1 MSAVELGTD
10 GWILLLTAVLVAL
23 TALLLVAP
31 VIVYWLD
38 SRGFKIRAHADELH
52 RVRVRF
58 NLKGA
63 KSHAIQKVELHAV
76 RPLPYRLR
84 HRLFGRKKK
93 TEPVAVDAC
102 AGNPTPTVVV
112 GDPGDRVF
120 VWTVRA
126 TRLPRRGWRAKG
138 YDDRVPGRR
147 ELRVLI
153 RVDER
158 RFFLERVRPHA
169 LWTAP
174 PRGSQPGSG
183 SASPGAS
190 SAGR

>member
-10 GWILLLTAVLVAL
+10 GWILVLTAVLVAL

-76 RPLPYRLR
+76 RAEAIDNLVTRLR
-84 HRLFGRKKK
+84 EHAAH
-93 TEPVAVDAC
+93 EE
-102 AGNPTPTVVV
+102 AGLYA
-112 GDPGDRVF
+112 
-120 VWTVRA
+120 WA
-126 TRLPRRGWRAKG
+126 AEH
-138 YDDRVPGRR
+138 VP
-147 ELRVLI
+147 
-153 RVDER
+153 
-158 RFFLERVRPHA
+158 
-169 LWTAP
+169 
-174 PRGSQPGSG
+174 
-183 SASPGAS
+183 PGAVTHLIERS
-190 SAGR
+190 DAAVSDRIASEAAR